1 MRRDFSKCPRCKAP
15 TRPAIAFSGTQSE
28 FWRECTSCNTFI
40 NTYVPQPHQM
50 AVHQDPHTYIGN
62 FGAFGTGKTLT
73 SREEILKHVLL
84 TPNANVLVGAEIV
97 PQYEQTIKRE
107 LESDLPNSFVKGY
120 SVQKSYIDLI
130 NGARIMYRPFYNADN
145 LRSLNLTMFVMV
157 EASEVKGEVFHQ
169 LKTRLRNLN
178 ASRQAVDEHGI
189 PKTRLLDNGAEVPIL
204 ETEWRKGIIESNPD
218 SGWIRTDVLLVAD
231 RIQKHGAIKD
241 QYEQLA
247 QQIDAATGAH
257 VASTDTN
264 EYLPP
269 TFISELVKNKPG
281 WWVARYVYSSFS
293 YAEGL
298 VYPSAS
304 AHVVPTF
311 EIPQDW
317 KRIVAFDYGLSDD
330 AVFLYSAID
339 EANGIVYIYKEVRVN
354 NRNVKELADLFHH
367 HSKDIP
373 TGGYYCAPII
383 DPKSGTKRDY
393 NKKTLKSLFLDYG
406 IAFKDGYINVDAR
419 VFRTNTYFESKR
431 LKIMDC
437 CTGLI
442 EELRDYKF
450 APKSLDRSTRAQDKP
465 VDKNNHAI
473 NPLEW
478 ICMELPEDPKR
489 IMYGA
494 YDQWG
499 NDLTKP
505 VENRFLPFALQD
517 NDVNALNANAVY
529 GIEYF

>member
-1 MRRDFSKCPRCKAP
+1 MRRDFSACPRCGAP
-15 TRPAIAFSGTQSE
+15 TKQTTAFNGLPSE

-40 NTYVPQPHQM
+40 NTYIPQPHQM
-50 AVHQDPHTYIGN
+50 AVHKDAHTYVGN

-73 SREEILKHVLL
+73 SREEVLKHVLL
-84 TPNANVLVGAEIV
+84 TPNANVLIGAEIV

-107 LESDLPNSFVKGY
+107 LEADLPAAFVKGY
-120 SVQKSYIDLI
+120 STQKSYIDLV

-169 LKTRLRNLN
+169 LKTRLRNLS
-178 ASRQAVDEHGI
+178 ASKQKVDGRGRPVYRI
-189 PKTRLLDNGAEVPIL
+189 MDNGAEVPEI
-204 ETEWRKGIIESNPD
+204 EVEWRKGIVESNPD

-231 RIQKHGAIKD
+231 SISKHGTIKD
-241 QYEQLA
+241 QYEQMA
-247 QQIDAATGAH
+247 SSIDPAVGAH

-264 EYLPP
+264 QYLPT
-269 TFISELVKNKPG
+269 TFIDELTKNKPG
-281 WWVARYVYSSFS
+281 WWVARYVFSSFS
-293 YAEGL
+293 YSEGL
-298 VYPSAS
+298 VYPSA
-304 AHVVPTF
+304 AKHIIPTF
-311 EIPQDW
+311 EIPREW

-330 AVFLYSAID
+330 AVYLFGAID
-339 EANGIVYIYKEVRVN
+339 ESNGIVYIYKEVRVN
-354 NRNVKELADLFHH
+354 NRNVQELAELFHMNT
-367 HSKDIP
+367 KDIP
-373 TGGYYCAPII
+373 TGGWYAPPII

-393 NKKTLKSLFLDYG
+393 NKKTLKSLFLDYN
-406 IAFKDGYINVDAR
+406 INFKDGYVNVDAR
-419 VFRTNTYFESKR
+419 IFRTNTYFESGR

-450 APKSLDRSTRAQDKP
+450 QPKTLDKQNTPDKP
-465 VDKNNHAI
+465 IDKNNHAI

-478 ICMELPEDPKR
+478 ICMELPDDPKR

-494 YDQWG
+494 YDMYG

-505 VENRFLPFALQD
+505 VSKTYLPYALTED
-517 NDVNALNANAVY
+517 TNKLYTIDTAYN
-529 GIEYF
+529 IELF